1 MRQITPSIRTSLLL
15 QFIVIL
21 LMSPFYAAAQN
32 KPVPARIVRAV
43 DDTQLVQLKGN
54 VHPLARAEFD
64 RGMAPDDLPMKRML
78 LILQRSAEQ
87 ESSLQ
92 QMMSEQ
98 YDKSSP
104 NFHKWITPEEFGRQ
118 FGPADSDIEAVT
130 SWLTKQGF
138 QVAKV
143 SKGKLAIE
151 FSGTAGQLRSAFH
164 TEIHKFVVNGESHW
178 ANANEPQMPAALA
191 PVITGFASLH
201 DFRPKPMHHVA
212 GTFQKP
218 ITSGKVTE
226 VKPELTNGGEF
237 FISPDDFATIYNIQG
252 LYSATPAAIDGTG
265 QSIAV
270 IGVSNINLQDVRD
283 FRTVMG
289 LPSNDPTIIIDG
301 SDPGIRTNG
310 SELEAALDVEWSG
323 AVAKNAQIHFVIAE
337 STNDA
342 SGLLLAILHVIDSNS
357 DPVMSLSFGTC
368 ESGLGTN
375 GNNTFNNLWTQAAA
389 QGITV
394 VVSSGDTGSA
404 GCEDQNIP
412 APNPATTGLQVSG
425 FASTP
430 FNVAVGG
437 TDFNDHGNQTT
448 YFNTTNNAKQGS
460 AKGYIPEIT
469 WNDSCTNSAFGS
481 NPEANCNSSVQAN
494 KNAVFTVAGSGGA
507 SIVYAKPSFQQ
518 LITAAHG
525 MPADNKRDIPDISL
539 FASDGFNLS
548 SYVVCDA
555 ATQDSTKRCLQGSNF
570 SFSGVGGTS
579 VSTPAFAG
587 IMALINQNELA
598 HGRSGRQGNANF
610 VLYELAKQ
618 QFTAGT
624 ACASIASPLPASTCT
639 FNDVQSGTISMPCTG
654 SLNCTKTVGSDT
666 YGVLAGYN
674 AGPGYDLATGLGSV
688 NVANLVAN
696 WQAGLTALTAST
708 TTLTLNNGTAVN
720 VMHGTAVPVT
730 ISVSPSSATGNV
742 ALVST
747 AATGAGVDGFTL
759 GAGGTVTG
767 TTDQLTGGS
776 YTVKAHYPG
785 DGVVGPSDS
794 NTVNVTVTPQGS
806 LTTAN
811 VLDPGGNGIVV
822 TGGTS
827 PLSVILRAD
836 VTDSGSLNHWTAT
849 GTVTFVDTSMT
860 PATPLASN
868 INVNSQSAAVTNPIT
883 LFGGT
888 HKIVAQYN
896 GDPSFSPSNSA
907 AVTVTVTGAKAGI
920 TSATLTAN
928 PTTIALNGNVNFT
941 YTVVGAAGGP
951 APSGTVSYSGGGASG
966 TATLSATTSN
976 SSTATFSASLTVGG
990 SQTITA
996 TYAGDAQY
1004 GAAPNATAA
1013 VTVTGGGPAAFTIA
1027 GTAATVSA
1035 GGTGTSTITVTPTNS
1050 IAPGTVN
1057 ITCGSLPPGVS
1068 CTPSPLAINA
1078 SSATNPTT
1086 GTLTISVAAPSTS
1099 MTASVRDAQP
1109 IITASNPPSS
1119 QTTGNDWWG
1128 VSAGTGL
1135 AACFLLCW
1143 PGRKKYRAALGLGLL
1158 CVFSFALGCGGGS
1171 SGGGGGT
1178 PASTTTTLTVSSTKV
1193 PSTGSITVTAK
1204 VTSTGASPTGNVQ
1217 FFDGST
1223 PLGAAAQLTNG
1234 TFSQTL
1240 TSANAPVNVIGTHAI
1255 SVRYLGDTNTSASTS
1270 GTLNITVTGST
1281 TVAISSSPA
1290 ASNSPASINLT
1301 IN

>member
-1 MRQITPSIRTSLLL
+1 MRQITPGIRTSLLL
-15 QFIVIL
+15 QIIAIL
-21 LMSPFYAAAQN
+21 LMLPFHAAAQN

-64 RGMAPDDLPMKRML
+64 RGMAPDDLPMQRML
-78 LILQRSAEQ
+78 LMLQRSAEQ

-92 QMMSEQ
+92 QLMSEQ

-104 NFHKWITPEEFGRQ
+104 NFHKWITPEEFGQ
-118 FGPADSDIEAVT
+118 KFGPADSDIEAVT

-151 FSGTAGQLRSAFH
+151 FSGTAAQLRSAFH

-191 PVITGFASLH
+191 PVVAGFASLH
-201 DFRPKPMHHVA
+201 DFQPKPMHHVA
-212 GTFQKP
+212 GAFQKP
-218 ITSGKVTE
+218 IASGKATD

-237 FISPDDFATIYNIQG
+237 FIAPDDFATIYNIQG
-252 LYSATPAAIDGTG
+252 LYSAAIDGSG

-289 LPSNDPTIIIDG
+289 LPSNDPTVIIDG

-310 SELEAALDVEWSG
+310 SELEAVLDVEWSG

-368 ESGLGTN
+368 ESGLGTS

-404 GCEDQNIP
+404 GCEDQNLP

-437 TDFNDHGNQTT
+437 TDFNDRGSQAT
-448 YFNTTNNAKQGS
+448 YFNTTNNTKLGS

-469 WNDSCTNSAFGS
+469 WNDSCTNSAFPGA
-481 NPEANCNSSVQAN
+481 NPEARCNAPAN
-494 KNAVFTVAGSGGA
+494 SASVFTVAGSGGA
-507 SIVYAKPSFQQ
+507 STVYTKPSFQQ

-525 MPADNKRDIPDISL
+525 MPADNKRDLPDISL
-539 FASDGFNLS
+539 FASDGFNKS
-548 SYVVCDA
+548 SYVVCDD
-555 ATQDSTKRCLQGSNF
+555 ATQDSTKRCIQGTNF
-570 SFSGVGGTS
+570 SFAGVGGTS

-624 ACASIASPLPASTCT
+624 ACASIPSPLPANTCT
-639 FNDVQSGTISMPCTG
+639 FNDVQSGTISMPCSSG
-654 SLNCTKTVGSDT
+654 SPNCSKNVSSDT
-666 YGVLAGYN
+666 YGVLTGYD
-674 AGPGYDLATGLGSV
+674 AGPGYDLATGLGSL

-696 WQAGLTALTAST
+696 WHAGLTALTAST
-708 TTLTLNNGTAVN
+708 TTLTLNNGTPVN
-720 VMHGTAVPVT
+720 VVHGTAVPVT
-730 ISVSPSSATGNV
+730 ISVSPNSATGNV

-747 AATGAGVDGFTL
+747 ATTGAGVDGFTL

-767 TTDQLTGGS
+767 TTNQLTGGS

-794 NTVNVTVTPQGS
+794 NSVNVTVTPQGS
-806 LTTAN
+806 LTAAS
-811 VLDPGGNGIVV
+811 VLDPGGNGIPVS
-822 TGGTS
+822 GGSS

-836 VTDSGSLNHWTAT
+836 VTDSGNLRNWTAT
-849 GTVTFVDTSMT
+849 GTVTFVDTATT

-868 INVNSQSAAVTNPIT
+868 ITVNTQSAAVTNPVT

-888 HKIVAQYN
+888 HKIVAQYS
-896 GDPSFSPSNSA
+896 GDPSFNPSTSSPA
-907 AVTVTVTGAKAGI
+907 ITVTVTGAKAAI

-928 PTTIALNGNVNFT
+928 PTTIALNGSVNFT
-941 YTVVGAAGGP
+941 YTLVGAAGGP

-966 TATLSATTSN
+966 TATLSPATSN

-1004 GAAPNATAA
+1004 GAAPNATTT
-1013 VTVTGGGPAAFTIA
+1013 VTVTGGGTATFTLA

-1057 ITCGSLPPGVS
+1057 VTCSSTGLPPGVT

-1078 SSATNPTT
+1078 SSASNPTT
-1086 GTLTISVAAPSTS
+1086 GTLTISVAAPSANL
-1099 MTASVRDAQP
+1099 TASLRGAQP
-1109 IITASNPPSS
+1109 IITASSQPSS
-1119 QTTGNDWWG
+1119 QTPGNDWWG

-1158 CVFSFALGCGGGS
+1158 CLFSFALGCGGGS

-1217 FFDGST
+1217 FFDGAT
-1223 PLGAAAQLTNG
+1223 PLGTAAPLTSG

-1240 TSANAPVNVIGTHAI
+1240 TSANAPVNVVGTHAI
-1255 SVRYLGDTNTSASTS
+1255 SVRYLGDTNTAASAS
-1270 GTLNITVTGST
+1270 GALNITVTGST

-1290 ASNSPASINLT
+1290 SSNSPTISLT